1 MSKAGQLPGLFY
13 GFFRGTAG
21 QATLRWIDVA
31 SVAEPARLGSG
42 IQLPEASPGWMTTP
56 IFPSKKH
63 LRLIFL
69 N

>member
-21 QATLRWIDVA
+21 QATLRWLDVA

-42 IQLPEASPGWMTTP
+42 IPRLDDDSNLP
-56 IFPSKKH
+56 FKK
-63 LRLIFL
+63 IICV
-69 N
+69 